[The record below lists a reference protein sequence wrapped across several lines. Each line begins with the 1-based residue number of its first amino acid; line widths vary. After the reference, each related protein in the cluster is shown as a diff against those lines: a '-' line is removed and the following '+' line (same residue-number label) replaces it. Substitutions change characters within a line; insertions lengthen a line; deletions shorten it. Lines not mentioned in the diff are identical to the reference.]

1 MSMDEQPVTTIETVT
16 VEFTLAVGDG
26 RISASAVVP
35 AGETTLTEILPI
47 LRELDNSLIGMAAS
61 ASVAAGRP
69 ISCKAGCGACCR
81 QLVPISIF
89 EAESLAAW
97 IRSLPEPQQQ
107 ELAQRFHH
115 TLQTLA
121 ASGMLDRLVES
132 GKEFWEPEN
141 EAHQR
146 LAIDYHHQ
154 GVPCPFLVDESCSI
168 HPIRPLICREY
179 LVSSPPEHC
188 VDPATLQTEMVPL
201 LVRLMPALNQIGAH
215 VENST
220 RGWIP
225 LIFLFAWMKAK
236 AHPGER
242 ISGTG
247 PEVLYRF
254 LKHVH
259 TGDDRFTSAEE
270 PPTPD
275 A

>member
-1 MSMDEQPVTTIETVT
+1 MDEQPTACPESVT
-16 VEFTLAVGDG
+16 VEFTLSVGAAQ
-26 RISASAVVP
+26 ISASAVVP
-35 AGETTLTEILPI
+35 AGKTNLTALLPI
-47 LRELDNSLIGMAAS
+47 LQELDNSLIGVAVS
-61 ASVAAGRP
+61 ESVAAGRT

-89 EAESLAAW
+89 EAEALTDW
-97 IRSLPEPQQQ
+97 IHTLPESQQQ

-115 TLQTLA
+115 TLQSLA
-121 ASGMLDRLVES
+121 ASGILERLVQT
-132 GKEFWEPEN
+132 GKEVWDPDS

-146 LAIDYHHQ
+146 LSIDYHYQ
-154 GVPCPFLVDESCSI
+154 GVPCPYLIDESCSI

-179 LVSSPPEHC
+179 LVTSPPEHC

-201 LVRLMPALNQIGAH
+201 PVRLMPALNQLGAE
-215 VENST
+215 VERAT

-225 LIFLFAWMKAK
+225 LIFLFAWMKAN

-247 PEVLYRF
+247 PEVLYEF
-254 LKHVH
+254 LKRVN
-259 TGDDRFTSAEE
+259 TGDDRFTSPEDS
-270 PPTPD
+270 PTPD